1 MIFHRPPSRPA
12 RLLLFLSV
20 VCVAA
25 GCSPPLTDIVATN
38 TEDVG
43 DFDVVRRTMGEEFAG
58 QVCVARGADPGTV
71 ATRIVMQ
78 LQQHNYD
85 AITLDVFPRAA
96 AGPIDVARI
105 VWTPKGGQQPA
116 VHRTEP
122 ANPCDRDPAEG
133 HSDRR

>member
-1 MIFHRPPSRPA
+1 MIIHGPSSRPA
-12 RLLLFLSV
+12 RVLLLVSV
-20 VCVAA
+20 LCVAA
-25 GCSPPLTDIVATN
+25 GCSRPLTDIVATN

-58 QVCVARGADPGTV
+58 QVCVARGADPGTI
-71 ATRIVMQ
+71 AARIVMQ
-78 LQQHNYD
+78 LQQHNFA
-85 AITLDVFPRAA
+85 AITLDLFPRSA

-116 VHRTEP
+116 VQRREP
-122 ANPCDRDPAEG
+122 VNPCEREPAEG